1 MTASTSSTGF
11 PLPAPDTSMPLD
23 MLLHCHGRIRSQC
36 ATLRRLPA
44 HLAAHGADASA
55 RTAAAR
61 LLHYFDVAAAH
72 HHADEENDL
81 FPALLESM
89 AGSDAVCLRA
99 MIERLGAEHRSLEG
113 TWRGLRSGLE
123 RVAAGERVALDEHAI
138 ASFLDLYEAHIELE
152 ESELFPMAERL
163 LGDEALAHLGEA
175 MRRRRGI
182 TGATIEAPAR

>member
-1 MTASTSSTGF
+1 
-11 PLPAPDTSMPLD
+11 MPLA
-23 MLLHCHGRIRSQC
+23 MLLHCHGRIRAQC
-36 ATLRRLPA
+36 ATLRRLDA
-44 HLAAHGADASA
+44 HLTAHGADASA

-61 LLHYFDVAAAH
+61 LLHYFDVAAIH

-99 MIERLGAEHRSLEG
+99 MIDRLSAEHRALET
-113 TWRGLRSGLE
+113 TWRGLRGALE
-123 RVAAGERVALDEHAI
+123 RVAAGERVALDEPAI
-138 ASFLDLYEAHIELE
+138 ASLLDMYEGHIEFE

-182 TGATIEAPAR
+182 AGSND